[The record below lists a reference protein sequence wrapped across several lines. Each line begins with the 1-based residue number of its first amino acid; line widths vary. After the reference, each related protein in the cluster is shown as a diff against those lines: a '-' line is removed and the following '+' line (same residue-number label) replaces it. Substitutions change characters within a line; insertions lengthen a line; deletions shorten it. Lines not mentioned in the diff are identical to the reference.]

1 MNLREAMLND
11 VARVFLNTDEFAE
24 LISIEDVPE
33 TPAVCDW
40 SAQPGGE
47 HLYGDTGDTWGVN
60 AVHADIT
67 LAEGVIPLPEPGQ
80 ELTLN
85 GRAWTVRSAV
95 PQNGLLN
102 LKLYRNVA

>member
-1 MNLREAMLND
+1 MRLCDQLVRDAQ
-11 VARVFLNTDEFAE
+11 RVFLNTDEFAE

-60 AVHADIT
+60 AVHAEIT
-67 LAEGVIPLPEPGQ
+67 LAEGVIPLPELGQ
-80 ELTLN
+80 ELIVN
-85 GRAWTVRSAV
+85 DRAWIVRSADT
-95 PQNGLLN
+95 QTGLLN

>member
-1 MNLREAMLND
+1 MRLCDQLVRDAQ
-11 VARVFLNTDEFAE
+11 RVFLNTDEFAE

-60 AVHADIT
+60 AVPAEIP
-67 LAEGVIPLPEPGQ
+67 LAEGVIPPPEPGQ
-80 ELTLN
+80 ELIVN
-85 GRAWTVRSAV
+85 DRAWIVSSAS
-95 PQNGLLN
+95 PRPGLLH
-102 LKLYRNVA
+102 LKLYKNVA

>member
-1 MNLREAMLND
+1 MRLCDQLALD
-11 VARVFLNTDEFAE
+11 AHSVFLNTDEFAE

-40 SAQPGGE
+40 SAEPGGE

-67 LAEGVIPLPEPGQ
+67 LAEGVIPPPVPGQ
-80 ELTLN
+80 ELTVN
-85 GRAWTVRSAV
+85 GRAWIVSSA
-95 PQNGLLN
+95 NTRTGLLH
-102 LKLYRNVA
+102 LKLYKNVA